1 MNSTTENEI
10 VQELHSLELPWDDVL
25 PREITE
31 WLDIF
36 SSAHNVVKEIMLP
49 GILTALSGLMA
60 PKTKLE
66 MSAIELEPVNLF
78 TIVLAPPGSGKSAA
92 LQAGVNGP
100 ILALEEHCDTPVLIE
115 DFSKHGV
122 FLHLKET
129 EGVGVFARDEVHVFV
144 ESLLSSSKN
153 KELDQDLLIKFFDN
167 APWTVNKGN
176 TAKRD
181 RTPHT
186 ALSFFGLSQ
195 PDSFLETY
203 RKMAKKG
210 NGLVD
215 RILCCCPLPR
225 RLTRSQ
231 LTEQVDRLQ
240 QCSIKNLNSMY
251 EYVYH
256 HHQDTVQPVVYTL
269 SKDALDFFSKQEQQ
283 LVDAQNEIFSGKGD
297 IGVARNIS
305 KAAKLML
312 RLGVALHVFIDRMT
326 QALCQNGARDIP
338 TVIEFE
344 SMQRAVALA
353 NWFLDSRYVLEK
365 VSGLL

>member
-1 MNSTTENEI
+1 MDSTTVNEI
-10 VQELHSLELPWDDVL
+10 VQELHSLELPWDEVL
-25 PREITE
+25 PRNVTE
-31 WLDIF
+31 WLEIY
-36 SSAHNVVKEIMLP
+36 SSSHNVVKEIMFP

-60 PKTKLE
+60 PKTKLK
-66 MSAIELEPVNLF
+66 MSPIELEPVNLF

-100 ILALEEHCDTPVLIE
+100 ILALEEHCDAPVLIE

-122 FLHLKET
+122 FLHLKAT

-144 ESLLSSSKN
+144 QNLIGSSKN
-153 KELDQDLLIKFFDN
+153 KEVDQDLLIKFFDN
-167 APWTVNKGN
+167 APWTVNKGS

-181 RTPHT
+181 RIPHT

-195 PDSFLETY
+195 PDSFLEAY

-231 LTEQVDRLQ
+231 LNDQVDKLQ
-240 QCSIKNLNSMY
+240 RCPIQSLNTVY

-256 HHQDTVQPVVYTL
+256 HHQDTIQPVIYTL
-269 SKDALDFFSKQEQQ
+269 SEDALTFFSQQEKQ

-297 IGVARNIS
+297 QAVARNIS

-312 RLGVALHVFIDRMT
+312 RLAVALHVFIDRMT
-326 QALCQNGARDIP
+326 QAISQNGAREIP
-338 TVIEFE
+338 TVIEVAT
-344 SMQRAVALA
+344 MRRAVALA
-353 NWFLDSRYVLEK
+353 NWFLDSRYILEK
-365 VSGLL
+365 VSDKK